1 MVPHAGR
8 DEVSKASSYLY
19 ENNYTQSN
27 TTIPPLDQTKYDELT
42 DDGSTERSPPLH
54 EREKSD
60 KFLFDTS
67 V

>member
-1 MVPHAGR
+1 MGPHGVR

-27 TTIPPLDQTKYDELT
+27 TNLPPMDRSRDDELT
-42 DDGSTERSPPLH
+42 DDGSTGRSPPLH

-60 KFLFDTS
+60 NFLFDTS